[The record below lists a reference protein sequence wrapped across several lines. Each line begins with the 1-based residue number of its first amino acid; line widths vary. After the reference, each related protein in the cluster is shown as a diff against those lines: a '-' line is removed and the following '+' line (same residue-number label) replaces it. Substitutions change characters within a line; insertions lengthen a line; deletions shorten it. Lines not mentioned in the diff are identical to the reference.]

1 MNGERNVSR
10 GKLFL
15 FVAIQIQKLVKTL
28 CLGVTKISLILESLD
43 DRRGGVFSVSL
54 NSKFKVKQKEAKLF
68 VSNPNIG
75 TFQALPCWHSKTCSY
90 SEQHFVHT
98 LQSGLF
104 EFN

>member
-43 DRRGGVFSVSL
+43 DQRGGVSSVNLS
-54 NSKFKVKQKEAKLF
+54 FKQKEANLF
-68 VSNPNIG
+68 VSNLNIG
-75 TFQALPCWHSKTCSY
+75 TLQALPCWHSKTCSY